1 MSRLT
6 LSDDTLPATTIPEF
20 YAGQDVFVTGATG
33 FVGKIVVEKLLWS
46 CPRIGNIYMLVRH
59 RRGVKPKERLKEFT
73 QHVLFERLR
82 KNRPDDLEKLNIIEG
97 DQMELGLGISSDD
110 RQLLKKRVSVVI
122 HAAASVRFDD
132 PVSKAIICNTRGT
145 REMVHLAMEMEKL
158 KVFVYVSTAYSNT
171 EHAYI
176 EEKVYDPPADWR
188 TMISA
193 AENLDSFQLDVVTK
207 KLIGMKPN
215 SYIFSKAL
223 AEAVI
228 NNYKDRLPAVIFR
241 PSVVVAT
248 AEEPIPGYSDNF
260 NGPVGLEAANF
271 TGIALVNLVDP
282 DVVTNYIPADITARG
297 IIISSWR
304 RTHLLSQL
312 LPVYNCCVQ
321 DITPRLTYHTF
332 RDMGLSVQREIPF
345 SAIYYP
351 LKIPTKSMLLFYSCF
366 YLLQLP
372 LAALYDIILPL
383 TGRSISLV
391 KVQRKFFNAIL
402 TLKFFTHNERNFSVT
417 SFNELEKSLHPSDV
431 EDFEF
436 KITKIDPYE
445 FLRNSAKGVR
455 TFLLK
460 ETTTLEQN
468 ARLQK
473 ILYYV
478 HIFLC
483 LTVSW
488 LLYWF
493 CSSYSIPQRLMS
505 LVFFVIRKIFII

>member
-33 FVGKIVVEKLLWS
+33 FVGKLVVEKLLWS
-46 CPRIGNIYMLVRH
+46 CPRIGNIYMLVRR
-59 RRGVKPKERLKEFT
+59 RRGMKPQDRLREFT
-73 QHVLFERLR
+73 EHVLFERLR

-223 AEAVI
+223 AEAVV

-248 AEEPIPGYSDNF
+248 IEEPIPGYSDNF
-260 NGPVGLEAANF
+260 NGPVGLKAANL
-271 TGIALVNLVDP
+271 TGIALVTLADP
-282 DVVTNYIPADITARG
+282 KVVVNYISADITARG

-304 RTHLLSQL
+304 RTHLLSQPM
-312 LPVYNCCVQ
+312 PVYNCCTQ
-321 DITPRLTYHTF
+321 DFKPRLTYSILK
-332 RDMGLSVQREIPF
+332 DMTLSIQREIPI

-351 LKIPTKSMLLFYSCF
+351 LFIATKSMLLFYSCF

-372 LAALYDIILPL
+372 LAALYDLILPL
-383 TGRSISLV
+383 TGRSIRLV
-391 KVQRKFFNAIL
+391 KIQRKFFYATL
-402 TLKFFTHNERNFSVT
+402 TLKFFTHNERNFSVM
-417 SFNELEKSLHPSDV
+417 SFNELEKSLHSSDV

-436 KITKIDPYE
+436 KLTKVDPY
-445 FLRNSAKGVR
+445 LYYRNSIKGLR

-468 ARLQK
+468 ARLLK

-478 HIFLC
+478 HILLC

>member
-46 CPRIGNIYMLVRH
+46 CPRIGNIYMLVRR
-59 RRGVKPKERLKEFT
+59 RRGMKPQDRLREFT
-73 QHVLFERLR
+73 EHVLFERLR

-223 AEAVI
+223 AEAVV

-248 AEEPIPGYSDNF
+248 NEEPIPGYIANF
-260 NGPVGLEAANF
+260 NGSAGLKAANL

-282 DVVTNYIPADITARG
+282 KVAVNYIPADITARG

-304 RTHLLSQL
+304 RTHLL
-312 LPVYNCCVQ
+312 
-321 DITPRLTYHTF
+321 
-332 RDMGLSVQREIPF
+332 
-345 SAIYYP
+345 
-351 LKIPTKSMLLFYSCF
+351 
-366 YLLQLP
+366 
-372 LAALYDIILPL
+372 
-383 TGRSISLV
+383 LV
-391 KVQRKFFNAIL
+391 KIQRKFFYATL

-436 KITKIDPYE
+436 KLTKLDLYRY
-445 FLRNSAKGVR
+445 FRNFIKGLR

-468 ARLQK
+468 ARLLK
-473 ILYYV
+473 ILYYI
-478 HIFLC
+478 HILLC

>member
-321 DITPRLTYHTF
+321 DITP
-332 RDMGLSVQREIPF
+332 
-345 SAIYYP
+345 
-351 LKIPTKSMLLFYSCF
+351 
-366 YLLQLP
+366 
-372 LAALYDIILPL
+372 
-383 TGRSISLV
+383 SLV